1 MGTNAR
7 YIFVGFACW
16 VIGSLAFFASQNAQ
30 LVGQLEI
37 GLFAN
42 AVILSAVCWVTVFPS
57 QILCCSV
64 IRTRDAMLARESP
77 LGRKIPVGKVP
88 WLSAGVAEALVL
100 LALSAGFAGRWGA
113 VETAALRELLVWFSV
128 FYFILSL
135 SMALLYRWFFD
146 EGKHCDSVR
155 VLVAW
160 PSLLVYGM
168 NLMGGCANQVY
179 IRNGSLETVV
189 PYMLIYALFTGAYLL
204 FDLLLSTKRGFVGQ
218 DGTRVSLPGPYAL
231 IPIAVFLVCSYL
243 GRPECLFAL
252 LGCIFYSTFE
262 ALSAISVRRGCG
274 FSRSDDVIRR
284 CEAIAGIA
292 RVLLLPASMVIVSFS
307 FGRYEVDGVADE
319 VIAANAV
326 KAYEIVAL
334 SSLVVLSGYVSS
346 ARLKRLFAADERG
359 EEDELPA
366 PLEAFYRLL
375 SRLMHHL
382 WHPLL
387 VVVSAVIAL
396 MPFLHPGNI
405 VNLAW
410 LPRDASHPIAAL
422 GVFGGV
428 AGVFSFA
435 YSGSDEK
442 DSEGSRKVGP
452 AAVRGRLE
460 ARMDS
465 YLRVE
470 SFLAGGTAAE
480 GAAAPCLGEVSYGRT
495 LRDMLVACI
504 FLGLGF
510 GAMFSA
516 PGCFFYCFAPVFGAS
531 GGELPL

>member
-1 MGTNAR
+1 M
-7 YIFVGFACW
+7 
-16 VIGSLAFFASQNAQ
+16 
-30 LVGQLEI
+30 
-37 GLFAN
+37 
-42 AVILSAVCWVTVFPS
+42 
-57 QILCCSV
+57 
-64 IRTRDAMLARESP
+64 
-77 LGRKIPVGKVP
+77 
-88 WLSAGVAEALVL
+88 
-100 LALSAGFAGRWGA
+100 
-113 VETAALRELLVWFSV
+113 
-128 FYFILSL
+128 
-135 SMALLYRWFFD
+135 
-146 EGKHCDSVR
+146 
-155 VLVAW
+155 
-160 PSLLVYGM
+160 
-168 NLMGGCANQVY
+168 
-179 IRNGSLETVV
+179 
-189 PYMLIYALFTGAYLL
+189 
-204 FDLLLSTKRGFVGQ
+204 LSTKRGFVGQ

-231 IPIAVFLVCSYL
+231 SPIAVFLVCSYL

-292 RVLLLPASMVIVSFS
+292 HVLLLPASMVIVSFS

-319 VIAANAV
+319 VIAADAV

-346 ARLKRLFAADERG
+346 ARLKRLFSADERG

-410 LPRDASHPIAAL
+410 LPRDASHLIAAL

-435 YSGSDEK
+435 YSGSDKKGPKGPSGSDKEAPG
-442 DSEGSRKVGP
+442 GSRNVGP

-470 SFLAGGTAAE
+470 SFLAGGTATE

-516 PGCFFYCFAPVFGAS
+516 PGCFFYCFALVYSVLLVVSYLFDFFFVRRGAV
-531 GGELPL
+531 